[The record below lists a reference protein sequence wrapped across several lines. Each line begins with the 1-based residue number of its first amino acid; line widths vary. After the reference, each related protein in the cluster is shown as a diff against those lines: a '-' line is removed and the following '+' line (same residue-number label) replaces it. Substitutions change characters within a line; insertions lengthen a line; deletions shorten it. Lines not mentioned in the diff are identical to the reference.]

1 VGSKTL
7 HQQNHPVLNWRCR
20 RTQVDL
26 YNGRKT
32 VVVVVVVL
40 PAEAQAT
47 GTLVQQQQVGFS
59 GPPKSIGTDDTIGL
73 LFSAQQKKPSSRPP
87 INDLGVV

>member
-32 VVVVVVVL
+32 VVVVVVVVL
-40 PAEAQAT
+40 PAEAQAA

-73 LFSAQQKKPSSRPP
+73 LFSAQQKKSSS

>member
-1 VGSKTL
+1 M
-7 HQQNHPVLNWRCR
+7 
-20 RTQVDL
+20 
-26 YNGRKT
+26 

-40 PAEAQAT
+40 PAEAQAA

-73 LFSAQQKKPSSRPP
+73 LFSAQQKKSSS